1 MRTIW
6 RAFGSYIAKQLI
18 NGKGV
23 VVPRFGN
30 FTFTATEVSLAGTTN
45 PQNRD
50 KQLREPVFMVGKD
63 FVSAVDLKSGI
74 AHNRGTQIR
83 PLDLKGA
90 SGIIPKVKI
99 NYVEV
104 GLFCNESKEMCRK
117 ACEQMFRNASDRVRK
132 GENVVLEIPLIGR
145 FLTKAKVAAIDF
157 NLDLI
162 D

>member
-6 RAFGSYIAKQLI
+6 RAFGSYIAKQLN

-23 VVPRFGN
+23 VVPKFGN

-63 FVSAVDLKSGI
+63 FVSAVTIKTGI
-74 AHNRGTQIR
+74 SHNKGNQIR
-83 PLDLKGA
+83 PLELKGA

-104 GLFCNESKEMCRK
+104 GLFCDQPKEMCRK
-117 ACEQMFRNASDRVRK
+117 ACEQMFRNASDRVRR
-132 GENVVLEIPLIGR
+132 GENVIVEIPLVGR
-145 FLTKAKVAAIDF
+145 FMTKSKVAAVDF
-157 NLDLI
+157 NHDLI
-162 D
+162 

>member
-6 RAFGSYIAKQLI
+6 RAFGSYIAKQLN

-63 FVSAVDLKSGI
+63 FVSAVPLKSGI
-74 AHNRGTQIR
+74 SHNRG
-83 PLDLKGA
+83 G
-90 SGIIPKVKI
+90 
-99 NYVEV
+99 
-104 GLFCNESKEMCRK
+104 
-117 ACEQMFRNASDRVRK
+117 
-132 GENVVLEIPLIGR
+132 
-145 FLTKAKVAAIDF
+145 
-157 NLDLI
+157 
-162 D
+162 